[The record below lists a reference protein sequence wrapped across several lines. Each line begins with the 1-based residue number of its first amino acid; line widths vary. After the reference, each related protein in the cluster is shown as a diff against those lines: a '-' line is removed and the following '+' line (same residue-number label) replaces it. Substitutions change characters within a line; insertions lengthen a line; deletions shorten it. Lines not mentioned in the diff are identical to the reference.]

1 MKLSHKYLLQYV
13 EAKLQERNLSD
24 QLEGVMR
31 RFNSENQV
39 FSMTPPK
46 VYDLVE
52 TLMLELVAD
61 RELLDW
67 VHWWMYDC
75 EHGTRH
81 MDFTVEGREY
91 DVTDLTFQ
99 EFLEI
104 VDASN

>member
-1 MKLSHKYLLQYV
+1 MKLSHKYIKQYV
-13 EAKLQERNLSD
+13 EAKLQERALND
-24 QLEGVMR
+24 QLEDVMR

-39 FSMTPPK
+39 FSLTPPK

-67 VHWWMYDC
+67 VHWWMYECD
-75 EHGTRH
+75 HGTAH
-81 MDFTVEGREY
+81 MSFAVEGREY

-99 EFLEI
+99 QFLEI
-104 VDASN
+104 VDV